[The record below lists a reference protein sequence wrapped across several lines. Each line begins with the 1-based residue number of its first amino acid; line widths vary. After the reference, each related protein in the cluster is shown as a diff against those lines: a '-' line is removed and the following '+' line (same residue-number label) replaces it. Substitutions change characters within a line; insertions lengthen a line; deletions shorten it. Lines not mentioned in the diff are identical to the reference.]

1 MAVAAM
7 IESMMS
13 LLEMGQG
20 SVDITAPAGVLLFGL
35 LTGLSH
41 SMEADHLAAVSTVV
55 ASRGKG
61 LKRASTV
68 GMLWGLGHTASL
80 MLAGL
85 FVLIF
90 AVSIPAEVGAKIE
103 FGVGIML
110 VFLAVTSLTGSKLGR
125 FLKGMLNR
133 DTEHIHAHLHGSSMH
148 AHPHSHKGE
157 HVHSHKSFIIGMMH
171 GLAGSGAVMLAVLST
186 LQSIPLGFA
195 YIAIFGAGS
204 IASMVGASTLIG
216 IPFSKLNSGRLGLLL
231 RYVVAIITMIVGA
244 SLMYDLAVVEH
255 VFNQ

>member
-1 MAVAAM
+1 MAATAM
-7 IESMMS
+7 IESMTSS
-13 LLEMGQG
+13 LEFVQG

-35 LTGLSH
+35 LTGLRH
-41 SMEADHLAAVSTVV
+41 SLEADHLAAVSTVV

-61 LKRASTV
+61 LKHASTV
-68 GMLWGLGHTASL
+68 GMLWGLGHMASL

-110 VFLAVTSLTGSKLGR
+110 VFLAVTSLTGFKLGR
-125 FLKGMLNR
+125 FLKGMFNR

-148 AHPHSHKGE
+148 VHSHSHKGE
-157 HVHSHKSFIIGMMH
+157 HAHSHKSFIIGMMH

-186 LQSIPLGFA
+186 IQSIPLGFA
-195 YIAIFGAGS
+195 YIAIFSIGS

-216 IPFSKLNSGRLGLLL
+216 IPFSKFNSGRFGLLL
-231 RYVVAIITMIVGA
+231 RYVVGIITMIVGA
-244 SLMYDLAVVEH
+244 MLMYDLAVVKH
-255 VFNQ
+255 IFDQ